1 MHRRKGLFW
10 KIEGSPYGYSTPYE
24 LFDAAKGSRSF
35 VQKLRLEVKLPVHNG
50 CVNTICWNEAGTYIL
65 SGSDDQHLCITNA
78 HTHTI
83 LAFIR
88 TGHAANIFS
97 AKFLPSSGDRLLVSC
112 SGDGAI
118 LFSDV
123 ERPETSLRNLF
134 SCHFG
139 TAYEIATVPN
149 DPHSFLSCGEDG
161 TVRWFD
167 LRTKTSCSTEECS
180 EDVLINCHRA
190 ITSIAVNPLTPYH
203 LAVGCSDSAV
213 RVFDRRMLGTHT
225 TGNYMSDSSDAM
237 VSRLVIPE
245 FEGRSHRITSLTYSP
260 NGREMLVSYS
270 SDYVYLFDAEG
281 CGQEPKV
288 YGADGKSS
296 SAAEAKQKEARL
308 SMKRLRVRGDWS
320 DTGPNARP
328 ECETRALGEQQ
339 PRSLH
344 ASLMQRMSDVLTRMF
359 NSSTTAS
366 SSSQNRA
373 APSHSSSSSPSPAQS
388 AGESSTDEDAE
399 ATVARH
405 SRSLRLARA
414 IKQRIRQKMAS
425 RAAAAAAAAVAAT
438 TEAAAAAPGS
448 DASNA
453 ATSDLAAA
461 APGSSTT
468 AAPVLDLS
476 QAGTSN
482 SATSQDSSSQQQA
495 EDSSCLVC
503 NRQHDTLR
511 HCTELMVRLHYGGRS
526 SNSGLNAAENS
537 TSRTTPDGQSPRP
550 PDHSAHNGDDD
561 DDDEEDENVAFHDSV
576 ESISENE
583 CFQSAAEN
591 ISPAEENGQ
600 GEPSS
605 DDALP
610 PLKNDCPLADPSSR
624 AFRSRSAENTSEDES
639 ANLTE
644 DASFPWRR
652 QSHAPSQS
660 PPPLREASQSG
671 RTLSRSEQM
680 VMSASESVLRAL
692 ADDVRLERDLLKEL
706 PCPRLV
712 LGPSARRRYTG
723 HRNSRTMIKEA
734 TFWGSDFVMSGSD
747 CGHIFI
753 WDKETCELVM
763 IMEADHHVVNCLQP
777 HPFDPGELLASSG
790 IDYDIKIWA
799 PLKEEPFFDAEK
811 AAEMIKRNEVMLEET
826 KDTITV
832 PASFMIRMLASLNHL
847 RSAGSG
853 IQGWRRLVRDARTDD
868 SDSSNH

>member
-24 LFDAAKGSRSF
+24 LFDAAKVTAVDTHIAKLFRSFLTFSGSRSF

-88 TGHAANIFS
+88 TGHTANIFS

-190 ITSIAVNPLTPYH
+190 ITSIAVNPLTPFH

-213 RVFDRRMLGTHT
+213 RVFDRRMLGTRT
-225 TGNYMSDSSDAM
+225 TGNYMSNSSDAM
-237 VSRLVIPE
+237 ISRLVIPE

-270 SDYVYLFDAEG
+270 SDYVYLFDAEVRKIVAMIP
-281 CGQEPKV
+281 QMFQ
-288 YGADGKSS
+288 S
-296 SAAEAKQKEARL
+296 KQKEARL

-328 ECETRALGEQQ
+328 ECEMRALGEQQ

-366 SSSQNRA
+366 SSRGRA
-373 APSHSSSSSPSPAQS
+373 APSLSSSSSPSPVQS

-405 SRSLRLARA
+405 SRSLRQARPT
-414 IKQRIRQKMAS
+414 RRLHM
-425 RAAAAAAAAVAAT
+425 
-438 TEAAAAAPGS
+438 
-448 DASNA
+448 
-453 ATSDLAAA
+453 
-461 APGSSTT
+461 
-468 AAPVLDLS
+468 S
-476 QAGTSN
+476 QAVGSKQKTP
-482 SATSQDSSSQQQA
+482 
-495 EDSSCLVC
+495 LVSHASLPHGIGVPP
-503 NRQHDTLR
+503 NAKHDTLR

-526 SNSGLNAAENS
+526 SNSGINATENS
-537 TSRTTPDGQSPRP
+537 ASHTTPDVQGPRP
-550 PDHSAHNGDDD
+550 PDRPEDDGNDNNDEDDD
-561 DDDEEDENVAFHDSV
+561 EDENVAFHDSV

-591 ISPAEENGQ
+591 ISPAHENGQ

-605 DDALP
+605 DDAIS
-610 PLKNDCPLADPSSR
+610 KATSS
-624 AFRSRSAENTSEDES
+624 SHDH
-639 ANLTE
+639 
-644 DASFPWRR
+644 R
-652 QSHAPSQS
+652 QSHARSQS
-660 PPPLREASQSG
+660 PPLSREASRFG
-671 RTLSRSEQM
+671 RTL
-680 VMSASESVLRAL
+680 VLRAM
-692 ADDVRLERDLLKEL
+692 AEDAQLEKDQVEEL
-706 PCPRLV
+706 SCPRLV

-734 TFWGSDFVMSGSD
+734 TFWGNDFVMSGSD

-777 HPFDPGELLASSG
+777 HPFDPVLASSG

-853 IQGWRRLVRDARTDD
+853 VQGWRRLVREARTDD